1 MTLADILN
9 FLLFPPQTLG
19 LMVFKYTLL
28 FFTFFF
34 AFLFIWLSIK
44 STFFKR
50 LFIWDLIE
58 VLTFRAYKLGG
69 YSQRWRKIIS
79 RLEKKSE
86 AEAKLAILEAD
97 SLLDEVLKKSGYPGE
112 TLTERLEKLTPATLP
127 NLEEV
132 KKARQVRDNI
142 VFDPTYKLEIG
153 KAKEILKVYERA
165 LTYLEAL

>member
-9 FLLFPPQTLG
+9 FLLFPPQTPG
-19 LMVFKYTLL
+19 LMIFKYTLL

-34 AFLFIWLSIK
+34 AFLIVWLSIK
-44 STFFKR
+44 STFWKR

-69 YSQRWRKIIS
+69 YSQRWKKIIS
-79 RLEKKSE
+79 KLEKKSE

-127 NLEEV
+127 NLEEL
-132 KKARQVRDNI
+132 KKARQVRESI
-142 VFDPTYKLEIG
+142 ISDPTYRLEFG
-153 KAKEILKVYERA
+153 KAKEILKIYEKA

>member
-9 FLLFPPQTLG
+9 FLLFPPQTPG
-19 LMVFKYTLL
+19 LMIFKYTLL

-34 AFLFIWLSIK
+34 AFLIVWLSIK
-44 STFFKR
+44 STFWKR

-58 VLTFRAYKLGG
+58 VLTFRAHKLGG
-69 YSQRWRKIIS
+69 YSQRWKKIIS

-127 NLEEV
+127 NLEEL
-132 KKARQVRDNI
+132 KKARQVRESI
-142 VFDPTYKLEIG
+142 ISDPTYRLEFG
-153 KAKEILKVYERA
+153 KAKEILKIYERA

>member
-9 FLLFPPQTLG
+9 FLLFPPQTPG